1 MVAQKTERD
10 GVQWNIYNY
19 ESMVWDE
26 RTEDGRGFQI
36 VGAAL
41 LHNNSYTGLQ

>member
-1 MVAQKTERD
+1 MGFEKLLD
-10 GVQWNIYNY
+10 Y

-36 VGAAL
+36 AGAGL
-41 LHNNSYTGLQ
+41 LNNNSYTGLQ